1 MDFNSGRMT
10 VVEQQA
16 YPQYAAQYL
25 EHEKHPYGRVCQR
38 QLPLLGQSRKPLNA
52 KAVVVREAIPGPMAE
67 NTRQQRQEM
76 RKRTFYSLADEW
88 RRGSYPEAANQYSR
102 HDFRA
107 ELPQLPLPGQT
118 KKRANQQLQP
128 KRLYSDG
135 MGPQTQVKLYV
146 RSNAAR
152 YQGNTGKFPG
162 KALQINYGSRMRGCE
177 RHGSNEPASYKEGK
191 ASTDN
196 SADHLLNWIRVCL
209 GNNTGVFADVG
220 VAKTSVLSKF
230 VRMGCKKFS
239 KEFGGRSRLFI
250 QVLFLML
257 AFALNSDLQA
267 QSDEACQA
275 AGFEAV
281 PFMNGSFEFPVVKG
295 NTMQPAR
302 LLRGWKTNDRASFV
316 EIWNNQTSPDVK
328 AVDGTQFIEL
338 NAAGP
343 GALWFDVIS
352 SGSRCIQ
359 WSFWHKARVASLP
372 DRVDVWLGADTGKK
386 TYAGRFVAE
395 GNEWKQ
401 HSGIYVVPAGQW
413 ITRFYVASVPEP
425 DRDPSVGNFID
436 AVVLERSGSSDVSDS
451 SGLLFS
457 PNPAGRDIR
466 FLRLP
471 SENTCTAR
479 IYNRNQELKLTLN
492 RLQTKQ
498 PYSLAGLPV
507 GTYYLH
513 LHDASGQVF
522 QVAQL
527 IKQDE

>member
-1 MDFNSGRMT
+1 MSFSSRRMT
-10 VVEQQA
+10 VVKQQA
-16 YPQYAAQYL
+16 YPNNAAEYL
-25 EHEKHPYGRVCQR
+25 KQEKHPHGLVCKR
-38 QLPLLGQSRKPLNA
+38 QLPLLSQNRKPLNA

-76 RKRTFYSLADEW
+76 RQRSFQSLADEI

-118 KKRANQQLQP
+118 KKCTNQHLRP
-128 KRLYSDG
+128 KRRCSNG
-135 MGPQTQVKLYV
+135 VSPQTQVELHV
-146 RSNAAR
+146 GSNAAR
-152 YQGNTGKFPG
+152 YQCDTRKFPG

-177 RHGSNEPASYKEGK
+177 WHGSFGPANYKEGK
-191 ASTDN
+191 ALTEN
-196 SADHLLNWIRVCL
+196 SADYLLNWIRVRL
-209 GNNTGVFADVG
+209 GKNTAFFAGVGA
-220 VAKTSVLSKF
+220 AETSVLSKF

-239 KEFGGRSRLFI
+239 QEYAGRRRLFI
-250 QVLFLML
+250 QGLFLML
-257 AFALNSDLQA
+257 AFALNNVLHA
-267 QSDEACQA
+267 QGDEACQA

-352 SGSRCIQ
+352 SGSRCIR

-372 DRVDVWLGADTGKK
+372 DRLDVWLGADTGKK
-386 TYAGRFVAE
+386 TYAGRFTAE

-425 DRDPSVGNFID
+425 DRDPSIGNFID

-471 SENTCTAR
+471 SENNCTAR
-479 IYNRNQELKLTLN
+479 IYNRNQELKLALN
-492 RLQTKQ
+492 RLQTQ
-498 PYSLAGLPV
+498 QSYSLAGLPV

>member
-1 MDFNSGRMT
+1 
-10 VVEQQA
+10 
-16 YPQYAAQYL
+16 
-25 EHEKHPYGRVCQR
+25 
-38 QLPLLGQSRKPLNA
+38 
-52 KAVVVREAIPGPMAE
+52 
-67 NTRQQRQEM
+67 M
-76 RKRTFYSLADEW
+76 RSE
-88 RRGSYPEAANQYSR
+88 
-102 HDFRA
+102 
-107 ELPQLPLPGQT
+107 
-118 KKRANQQLQP
+118 
-128 KRLYSDG
+128 
-135 MGPQTQVKLYV
+135 TQVKLHV
-146 RSNAAR
+146 RR
-152 YQGNTGKFPG
+152 YASCYQSNTGKFPG
-162 KALQINYGSRMRGCE
+162 KALQVNYGSRMSGCE
-177 RHGSNEPASYKEGK
+177 WHGGCEPANYKVGN
-191 ASTDN
+191 ASTEN
-196 SADHLLNWIRVCL
+196 SADYLLDFQKVRLEKNKVHFAEVCAL
-209 GNNTGVFADVG
+209 EAV
-220 VAKTSVLSKF
+220 VLFKF
-230 VRMGCKKFS
+230 GIMGCEKYS
-239 KEFGGRSRLFI
+239 KENGGRARLFI
-250 QVLFLML
+250 QVLCLVL
-257 AFALNSDLQA
+257 AFGLNSVTLA
-267 QSDEACQA
+267 QGDEACQA
-275 AGFEAV
+275 ADFEAV

-316 EIWNNQTSPDVK
+316 EIWNNQTSDEVK

-352 SGSRCIQ
+352 SGSRCIR

-386 TYAGRFVAE
+386 TYAGRFTAE

-401 HSGIYVVPAGQW
+401 HSGVYLVPAGQW
-413 ITRFYVASVPEP
+413 ITRFYIASVPEP
-425 DRDPSVGNFID
+425 DRDPSIGNFID
-436 AVVLERSGSSDVSDS
+436 AVVLERSGSPDVSDS

-492 RLQTKQ
+492 RLQTQ
-498 PYSLAGLPV
+498 HAYSLAGLPV

-513 LHDASGQVF
+513 LHDASGHVF